1 MTKDYKPFMQRA
13 LRQVIRDILRDVARQ
28 GLDGDSHYF
37 ITFQTDRSDVQI
49 PTFIRS
55 KYPKEISIILHNQ
68 FSGLIVNDESF
79 SVDLTFGGVLS
90 TLTIPYRAILT
101 FADPAAQFVLTL
113 DPEKAPC
120 PVSDSSSEE
129 IIDLTSLRSKK
140 Q

>member
-55 KYPKEISIILHNQ
+55 KYPKEISIILQNQ

-90 TLTIPYRAILT
+90 TLTIPYRAIST